1 MSLFSLSSEK
11 MAMTFSSELAVNIN
25 GDSFVGLTFI
35 VRLLTY
41 EELLKVNAVNA
52 DNNFIS
58 LLLEDEIFELVLHE
72 VIGISDPLDTDL
84 IEAGIISTISGA
96 VIAASNFY
104 FMDVHAGIAK
114 ASQEST
120 IFDQMQLV
128 VAKNFN
134 IEYKDILLMPIDEL
148 ARKFALFQATFPDQA
163 LTFDID
169 DAKH

>member
-1 MSLFSLSSEK
+1 MSIFSLSSEK
-11 MAMTFSSELAVNIN
+11 VAMTFSEDIAVDIS
-25 GDSFVGLTFI
+25 GDSYTGLTFI

-41 EELLKVNAVNA
+41 EELLKINSVAA
-52 DNNFIS
+52 DNPFIS
-58 LLLEDEIFELVLHE
+58 ILLEDEVFSLVVQE
-72 VIGISDPLDTDL
+72 VIGISDLLDTDT

-96 VIAASNFY
+96 VISASNFY
-104 FMDVHAGIAK
+104 FMDAHAGIAK

-134 IEYKDILLMPIDEL
+134 IEHKDVLLMPIDEL

-163 LTFDID
+163 LTFEID
-169 DAKH
+169 DATH

>member
-1 MSLFSLSSEK
+1 MSIFSLSSEK
-11 MAMTFSSELAVNIN
+11 MAMTFDNELAININ
-25 GDSFVGLTFI
+25 GDSYTGLTFI

-41 EELLKVNAVNA
+41 EELLKVNSVAA
-52 DNNFIS
+52 DNPLIS
-58 LLLEDEIFELVLHE
+58 VLLEDEIFDLVIQE
-72 VIGISDPLDTDL
+72 VIGISDLLDTDI

-96 VIAASNFY
+96 VISASNFY
-104 FMDVHAGIAK
+104 FKDAHAGIAK

-134 IEYKDILLMPIDEL
+134 IEYKDVLLMPIDEL

-169 DAKH
+169 NATN